1 MTDDAFPLLLGLLAV
16 ILIVAISA
24 VFWLLRTPGSGRDDT
39 ERLPLF
45 TSQTAPDAA
54 PPPPPAMGTTSG
66 LSTRPGM
73 TPLSTRPNP
82 LRAADAPRIIE
93 VPAPYPTPVPQPV
106 AVEPAP
112 TAAPD
117 PAPVEARVVTPPAS
131 TPVYAAPA
139 PLVQTPAGPPFVGP
153 SAAPPPLPPRTPM
166 PATPPYGAPSV
177 PRPVAPAPAVAANG
191 SNGVRDAAPLST
203 PASGAPVQPRAGRM
217 VEAHALRFSVPV
229 DGTLQFLP
237 GRFEITSGLDTGRE
251 IRFVKLPGQEES
263 TITFGRTEGPAYQ
276 HIQLRDQTVSR
287 SHASMFFSNDSWL
300 LTNFSTTNP
309 VSVNGRL
316 LGEQEATLIY
326 EGDRIEMGEVVFV
339 YRSR

>member
-24 VFWLLRTPGSGRDDT
+24 VFWLLRSPGSGRDDT
-39 ERLPLF
+39 DRLPLF
-45 TSQTAPDAA
+45 TSQAPVDQVP

-66 LSTRPGM
+66 LSARPGI
-73 TPLSTRPNP
+73 TPLSTRPSP
-82 LRAADAPRIIE
+82 PRANDLSRVIE
-93 VPAPYPTPVPQPV
+93 VPAPYPMPVPMP
-106 AVEPAP
+106 VEPMS
-112 TAAPD
+112 AAPAAAAPPEPVSAS
-117 PAPVEARVVTPPAS
+117 PAPAYAAPP
-131 TPVYAAPA
+131 PYAAPA
-139 PLVQTPAGPPFVGP
+139 PA
-153 SAAPPPLPPRTPM
+153 PPLPPRAPSHT
-166 PATPPYGAPSV
+166 ATPPYVAPSIP
-177 PRPVAPAPAVAANG
+177 PRPITPAASMPPVAASAPPATNG
-191 SNGVRDAAPLST
+191 AHASREVGPTPTPVGST
-203 PASGAPVQPRAGRM
+203 PVAPRAGRM

-263 TITFGRTEGPAYQ
+263 TITFGRTEGPPYQ

-316 LGEQEATLIY
+316 LGDREATLIY